1 MRSEGVGSGSNW
13 RTARTIMTPRES
25 EVRAETAPS
34 IPERVQAL
42 LSDISVYGEETER
55 ERRIAAPLVAKMLEA
70 GLFRM
75 LLPRPFNGLETDPLT
90 FIGAIEEIA
99 KADASTAWSLCQ
111 TAVCAMIAAYLPAD
125 AAMEIF
131 GRDPKAVLAWGAGP
145 AGRAVASEGGY
156 RVTGNFAFASGGRH
170 ATWMGAHTPVYELD
184 GTQRRTQAGAPVIR
198 TVLFPASSA
207 PMTDIWHVMGLRG
220 TGSDAYAVSDL
231 FVPEAYAVGR
241 DDPAYRRYP
250 GALYVLPTNS
260 LYSCGFASLALG
272 VARALLD
279 AFTALAMEKTPRG
292 YKHALRLSAVTQ
304 TEVAEA
310 EARLR
315 AARMYLRGTLG
326 EIWESVQRTSA
337 LTLEERMAIR
347 LSASQTLK
355 EAVAVGDFA
364 YYAAG
369 ATAIFESHPFER
381 RFRDLHAVSQQL
393 QARRSHFETV
403 GKFLLDVEVD
413 PAWL

>member
-1 MRSEGVGSGSNW
+1 V
-13 RTARTIMTPRES
+13 TPRENGTS
-25 EVRAETAPS
+25 TVANITPS
-34 IPERVQAL
+34 IAERVQAL
-42 LSDISVYGEETER
+42 LPDIAAHADQTER

-90 FIGAIEEIA
+90 FVSAIEAIA

-111 TAVCAMIAAYLPAD
+111 TGVCAMIAAYLPPD

-170 ATWMGAHTPVYELD
+170 ATWMGAHCPVFELD
-184 GTQRRTQAGAPVIR
+184 GTQRRTEAGAPVIR
-198 TVLFPASSA
+198 TVLFPASAA

-231 FVPEAYAVGR
+231 FVPETHAVGR

-272 VARALLD
+272 LARALLD
-279 AFTALAMEKTPRG
+279 AFIALAMEKTPRG
-292 YKHALRLSAVTQ
+292 YKHTLRLSAVTQ
-304 TEVAEA
+304 TEIAEN

-315 AARMYLRGTLG
+315 AARLYLRGTLG
-326 EIWESVQRTSA
+326 EIWESVQRTST
-337 LTLEERMAIR
+337 LTLDERMAMR
-347 LSASQTLK
+347 LAASQTIR

-364 YYAAG
+364 YHAAG

-381 RFRDLHAVSQQL
+381 RFRDLHAVSQQV

-403 GKFLLDVEVD
+403 GKYLLDLEVD
-413 PAWL
+413 PVFL